1 MTSEFRM
8 CFEDTGGDVDIR
20 GVERVR
26 ILEVMVTSEFRMCC
40 EDTGGDDVR
49 GVGCFKDTEG
59 DGDVRS
65 L

>member
-1 MTSEFRM
+1 
-8 CFEDTGGDVDIR
+8 
-20 GVERVR
+20 
-26 ILEVMVTSEFRMCC
+26 VMVMSEFRMCC